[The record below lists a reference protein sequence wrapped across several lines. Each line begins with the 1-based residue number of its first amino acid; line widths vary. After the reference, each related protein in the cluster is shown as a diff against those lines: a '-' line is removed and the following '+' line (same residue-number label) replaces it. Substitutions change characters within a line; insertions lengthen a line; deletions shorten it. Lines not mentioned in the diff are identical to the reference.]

1 MGIITLDKICITP
14 LKRITTEG
22 GDVLHAIKSSE
33 HNFKSFGEAYFSFIE
48 YNHIKAWKM
57 HSKMTLNLV
66 VPVGNIKFK
75 FVQSDMNAINEI
87 IIGDINYSRITVP
100 PGIWFGFQG
109 LEKPHNLVLNVS
121 NIVHQPDEVE
131 RKSLNEIKFD
141 WDLKK

>member
-33 HNFKSFGEAYFSFIE
+33 HTFKSFGEAYFSFIE

-66 VPVGNIKFK
+66 VPVGDIKFK

-109 LEKPHNLVLNVS
+109 LSKSNNLLLNIADIQHNPQEVNKI
-121 NIVHQPDEVE
+121 NIKDF
-131 RKSLNEIKFD
+131 KF
-141 WDLKK
+141 KF

>member
-109 LEKPHNLVLNVS
+109 LSKSNNLLLNIADIQHNPQEVTKI
-121 NIVHQPDEVE
+121 NIKDF
-131 RKSLNEIKFD
+131 KF
-141 WDLKK
+141 KF

>member
-66 VPVGNIKFK
+66 VPVGDIKFK

-87 IIGDINYSRITVP
+87 IIGNINYSRITVP

-109 LEKPHNLVLNVS
+109 LSKSINLLLNIADIQHNPQEVNKI
-121 NIVHQPDEVE
+121 NINDF
-131 RKSLNEIKFD
+131 KF
-141 WDLKK
+141 KF